1 MTIKD
6 IDWTLERQSHQI
18 HPLPLCDVLRNA
30 GLDASYHVD
39 SDGTERTE
47 WVAPIGVPMEAVQ
60 FVAGRRGELGH
71 MQTAIRAVGAGLDGF
86 WTYMSVSNEH
96 VYRFPAG
103 EDPNVTGIQL
113 RLHADD
119 TSTVWGHPRPPLTS
133 EELSIIFSGDLSL
146 FYA

>member
-1 MTIKD
+1 MATKD
-6 IDWTLERQSHQI
+6 IDWMLEHKSHQI
-18 HPLPLCDVLRNA
+18 HPRPLCDVLRNA
-30 GLDASYHVD
+30 GLDASYRVD

-71 MQTAIRAVGAGLDGF
+71 METAIRAVGAGLDGY
-86 WTYMSVSNEH
+86 WTHIKVSHGN

-119 TSTVWGHPRPPLTS
+119 TSTVWGQPRPPLTS
-133 EELSIIFSGDLSL
+133 DELSVIFSGDLSL
-146 FYA
+146 FDA

>member
-1 MTIKD
+1 MATKD
-6 IDWTLERQSHQI
+6 IDWMLEHKSHQI
-18 HPLPLCDVLRNA
+18 HPRPLCDVLRNA
-30 GLDASYHVD
+30 GLDASYRVD

-86 WTYMSVSNEH
+86 WTHIKVSHGN

-119 TSTVWGHPRPPLTS
+119 TSTVWGQPRPPLTS
-133 EELSIIFSGDLSL
+133 DELSVIFSGDLSL
-146 FYA
+146 FDA